1 MEDVREAAGAY
12 VAVTPLDELRP
23 GFVSVQEVEGRG
35 VVLARR
41 DDVVTAWDATC
52 PHAEFQFGP
61 MRLRHGCELECPMH
75 GARFDVTDG
84 RVLKGPA
91 TEPLE
96 PIESRVEDGK
106 VFVRVDWLL

>member
-1 MEDVREAAGAY
+1 MEGVRDAAGAY
-12 VAVTPLDELRP
+12 VAVTALDELRP
-23 GFVSVQEVEGRG
+23 GFVSVHEVEGRG
-35 VVLARR
+35 VVLARI
-41 DDVVTAWDATC
+41 DDAVTAWDATC

-61 MRLRHGCELECPMH
+61 MRLRRGCELECPMH

-91 TEPLE
+91 TGPLE
-96 PIESRVEDGK
+96 AIDSRIENGT